1 MSERESSPTYL
12 SVEEALNHAAVRSA
26 QPALWKG
33 FLNFF
38 MVFYMFCVG
47 CQLIEIEN
55 DWRRGIIEHTWP
67 FMAALGWY
75 QNWSLFSP
83 FVRHISYHETA
94 IITFADGTTRIYEY
108 PRMDQM
114 SIVERFRREKLRKMF
129 GDDMPW
135 EGYSQFLPV
144 FARHLARSSFTK
156 ENPPVQISYVFN
168 VVETPD
174 PIEHGVQPRSK
185 PLQHTDKKITFVY
198 QVRGKE
204 LYSGQGLRG
213 E

>member
-1 MSERESSPTYL
+1 
-12 SVEEALNHAAVRSA
+12 
-26 QPALWKG
+26 
-33 FLNFF
+33 
-38 MVFYMFCVG
+38 MFCVG
-47 CQLIEIEN
+47 CQLVEIDN
-55 DWRRGIIEHTWP
+55 DWRRGSIELAWP

-83 FVRHISYHETA
+83 HVRHISYHETA
-94 IITFADGTTRIYEY
+94 IITFADGSTRIYEY

-114 SIVERFRREKLRKMF
+114 SVVERFRREKLRKMF

-185 PLQHTDKKITFVY
+185 PLQHTDKKNYLCLSSQGQRALF
-198 QVRGKE
+198 RA
-204 LYSGQGLRG
+204 LSWSGSQGRIDKH
-213 E
+213 EPEKRPE